1 MTWIMCIQFGPVEWD
16 DTQEHL
22 ECHIPNWPWVM
33 DFVETYVF
41 VETVDADSHFSSGMH
56 ALAHISLNVIIQ
68 FLTRYPLCDKNLPH
82 W

>member
-1 MTWIMCIQFGPVEWD
+1 
-16 DTQEHL
+16 
-22 ECHIPNWPWVM
+22 M

-82 W
+82 